1 MAGLVG
7 EELKASLYSPTI
19 EKQRSKRCVRIMSFV
34 CQRGVQL
41 GGDPGC
47 EMQQEFGVDD
57 CAVAR
62 NVYSYGGSALA
73 QVGGCRPVP
82 PCS

>member
-1 MAGLVG
+1 VG
-7 EELKASLYSPTI
+7 KELKSLFLH
-19 EKQRSKRCVRIMSFV
+19 QRLRA
-34 CQRGVQL
+34 QL

-73 QVGGCRPVP
+73 QVGGCRPVT